1 MRISIYNVG
10 LFASAARMNVRRCTV
25 EKFQF
30 YMSRVTLIALIG
42 CAALAAAAATPPA
55 PKQPSAPPASAS
67 TPVSF
72 APAAAAAGF
81 SFVKSLSGIDEYR
94 LDSNGLT
101 VLLVPDHSAPVV
113 TFQVTYQ
120 VGSRNEV
127 TGATGATHIL
137 EHMMFKGSESFND
150 PKGNSIKQFLERV
163 GGQFNASTSFD
174 RTNYFATIGRESLE
188 GYIAIEADRMRHL
201 WLREADRQSEM
212 TVVRNEYERGKN
224 DPDTVLLEEV
234 TEAAYVALPYH
245 HPTIGWKSD
254 IEHVPIAKLREFYDT
269 FYWPNNAT
277 VTVIGDVEPVATLN
291 LIKKYY
297 GMYGHSPAPI
307 PAIYTEEPA
316 QTAQR
321 RVIVK
326 RPGEL
331 GTVIIAHKVPNG
343 RDADQPALDMLD
355 AILSSGKNAR
365 LYRGLVDQGLALNA
379 GAGTDLHH
387 DLSLHTVYAVLA
399 PNASHADVEK
409 ALLAEINKI
418 KNEGVTAAEVARV
431 KQQYIAADA
440 YKRDGTAAIAE
451 EINEWIAVGDWTLYV
466 TFPQKVQRV
475 TPADVQRVARQYLN
489 EDQSTTGWF
498 VPVPPT
504 VEKGS

>member
-1 MRISIYNVG
+1 MRDQVEFPG
-10 LFASAARMNVRRCTV
+10 PRGARLRCL
-25 EKFQF
+25 
-30 YMSRVTLIALIG
+30 R
-42 CAALAAAAATPPA
+42 AAAALCACLTAALPA
-55 PKQPSAPPASAS
+55 AQAA
-67 TPVSF
+67 PVSV
-72 APAAAAAGF
+72 PGF
-81 SFVKSLSGIDEYR
+81 SYVKSLGGIDEYR
-94 LDSNGLT
+94 LDSNGLI
-101 VLLVPDHSAPVV
+101 VLLVPDHSAPVL

-127 TGATGATHIL
+127 TGTTGATHIL
-137 EHMMFKGSESFND
+137 EHMMFKGSEGFND
-150 PKGNSIKQFLERV
+150 PKGNSVKQYLERV
-163 GGQFNASTSFD
+163 GGQFNATTSFD

-224 DPDTVLLEEV
+224 DPDNVLMEDV
-234 TEAAYVALPYH
+234 TSAAYVALPYH
-245 HPTIGWKSD
+245 HPVIGWKSD
-254 IEHVPIAKLREFYDT
+254 IEHIPIGKLRDFYDT

-277 VTVIGDVEPVATLN
+277 VSVIGDLEPAATLT

-297 GMYGHSPAPI
+297 GVYSHSPAPI

-316 QTAQR
+316 QTGER
-321 RVIVK
+321 RVTIK

-365 LYRGLVDQGLALNA
+365 LYRALVDQGLALNA
-379 GAGTDLHH
+379 AAGTDLHR
-387 DLSLHTVYAVLA
+387 DLSLHTVYAALA
-399 PNASHADVEK
+399 PGATHAQVEK
-409 ALLAEINKI
+409 ALLAEIARI
-418 KNEGVTAAEVARV
+418 KTDGVTEAEVARV
-431 KQQYIAADA
+431 KQQSIAADA

-466 TFPQKVQRV
+466 SFPKKVQTV
-475 TPADVQRVARQYLN
+475 TPADVQRVAKEYLK

-498 VPVPPT
+498 IPVPPT
-504 VEKGS
+504 SEKGS

>member
-1 MRISIYNVG
+1 MRVIGIDKSCLVWAGVAG
-10 LFASAARMNVRRCTV
+10 L
-25 EKFQF
+25 
-30 YMSRVTLIALIG
+30 
-42 CAALAAAAATPPA
+42 LAAAIQAAPLKGA
-55 PKQPSAPPASAS
+55 VGQQSAPSAASAS
-67 TPVSF
+67 AQS
-72 APAAAAAGF
+72 APAGF
-81 SFVKSLSGIDEYR
+81 SHIKSLGGIDEYR

-113 TFQVTYQ
+113 TFEVTYQ

-127 TGATGATHIL
+127 TGTTGATHIL
-137 EHMMFKGSESFND
+137 EHMMFKGSEAFND
-150 PKGNSIKQFLERV
+150 PKGNSIKQVLERV

-174 RTNYFATIGRESLE
+174 RTNYFATIGRENLE

-201 WLREADRQSEM
+201 WLRESDRQAEM

-224 DPDTVLLEEV
+224 DPDNVLMEEV

-245 HPTIGWKSD
+245 HPVIGWKSD
-254 IEHVPIAKLREFYDT
+254 IEHVPIGKLRDFYDT

-277 VTVIGDVEPVATLN
+277 VTVVGDIDTDATLG
-291 LIKKYY
+291 LVRKYY
-297 GMYGHSPAPI
+297 GAYPHSPAPI

-316 QTAQR
+316 QSGER

-355 AILSSGKNAR
+355 AILSSGKSAR
-365 LYRGLVDQGLALNA
+365 LYRALVDQGMALNA
-379 GAGTDLHH
+379 GAGTDLHR

-399 PNASHADVEK
+399 PGATHAQVEK
-409 ALLAEINKI
+409 ALLAEIAKI
-418 KNEGVTAAEVARV
+418 KTDGVTAAEVERV

-440 YKRDGTAAIAE
+440 YKRDGTSAIAG

-466 TFPQKVQRV
+466 TFPQKVQQV
-475 TPADVQRVARQYLN
+475 TPADVQRVAKEYLK

-498 VPVPPT
+498 IPVPPT
-504 VEKGS
+504 AEKGS

>member
-1 MRISIYNVG
+1 M
-10 LFASAARMNVRRCTV
+10 V
-25 EKFQF
+25 EKFKIPAPT
-30 YMSRVTLIALIG
+30 MTLAAWIG
-42 CAALAAAAATPPA
+42 CASVAVLGACF
-55 PKQPSAPPASAS
+55 PASAS
-67 TPVSF
+67 
-72 APAAAAAGF
+72 PAAAAITAASAAAQPPAAPTPASSPTAVAGF
-81 SFVKSLSGIDEYR
+81 TYLKSLGGIDEYR

-127 TGATGATHIL
+127 TGTTGATHIL
-137 EHMMFKGSESFND
+137 EHMMFKGSEGFND
-150 PKGNSIKQFLERV
+150 PKGNSVKQFLERV
-163 GGQFNASTSFD
+163 GGQFNASTAFD
-174 RTNYFATIGRESLE
+174 RTNYYATIGRESLE

-201 WLREADRQSEM
+201 WLHDADRQSEM

-224 DPDTVLLEEV
+224 DPDNVLMEEV
-234 TEAAYVALPYH
+234 TAAAYEALPYH

-254 IEHVPIAKLREFYDT
+254 IEHIPIARLREFYDT

-277 VTVIGDVEPVATLN
+277 VTVIGDLEPEATLN

-297 GMYGHSPAPI
+297 GVYAHSPAPI
-307 PAIYTEEPA
+307 PTMYTEEPA
-316 QTAQR
+316 QSGER
-321 RVIVK
+321 RVTVK

-365 LYRGLVDQGLALNA
+365 LYRSLVDQGLALNA

-399 PNASHADVEK
+399 PGAAHAQVEK
-409 ALLAEINKI
+409 ALLAEVAKI
-418 KNEGVTAAEVARV
+418 KADGVTEAEVARV

-440 YKRDGTAAIAE
+440 YKRDGTAAIAG

-466 TFPQKVQRV
+466 TFPQKVQQV
-475 TPADVQRVARQYLN
+475 TPADVQRVAKEYLK

-498 VPVPPT
+498 IPVPPSA
-504 VEKGS
+504 EKGS